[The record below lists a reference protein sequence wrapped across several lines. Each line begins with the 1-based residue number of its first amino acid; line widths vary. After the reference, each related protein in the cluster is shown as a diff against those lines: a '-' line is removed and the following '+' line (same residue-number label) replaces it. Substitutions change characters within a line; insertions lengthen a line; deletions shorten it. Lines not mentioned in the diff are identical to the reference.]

1 MYIIELA
8 VKLYKKITQRRL
20 PSFQADDVVKEEMIN
35 CEHVFV
41 PIDSTKKVLAC
52 SKCGLIL
59 KVDEL
64 PKNKDKNFFKGL
76 DNEN

>member
-20 PSFQADDVVKEEMIN
+20 PSFQADDVVKEEMMN

-52 SKCGLIL
+52 TKCGLIL
-59 KVDEL
+59 KVDRPL
-64 PKNKDKNFFKGL
+64 KDKNKNFFKGI